1 MRDLV
6 LGIDVGTGT
15 AKAVIADVSG
25 AVLWQA
31 AASYQHHAP
40 ESEWAEQDPE
50 DWWQAVSIAT
60 KTLFRD
66 HPGSAKRIAAVGV
79 SGQGAGVVLLNNTG
93 VAVRHAILWLDRRCA
108 ADAEELQSRNCKV
121 FSQISGKVPASYNFD
136 LKLRWLK
143 EHEPNAWAQA
153 AKACTATGFI
163 TYRLTAQAVTNHSD
177 GGIFLAY
184 DLANRCWSEEVLS
197 LLHLSELMYCD
208 LAECDEIIGH
218 VTAEASR
225 CTGIPA
231 GVPVVAGGEDTS
243 SAGLAMG
250 VTTQDTAQLSSGT
263 ANTVY
268 VPIDRPFTH
277 PKLLTFPHVLP
288 GKNLIG
294 GSIASG
300 GLAIDWMARILF
312 ASRDT
317 PTAQEMEEL
326 TANAAEVGVGADG
339 LIFLPYLVGELQ
351 PINDGFARGVFFGLN
366 AEMHRGHMM
375 RAIFESN
382 ALAIEH
388 NLSLARS
395 FGIAPSRL
403 VAVGGP
409 MRNVLLCQ
417 IIADVTGMPLHVM
430 EEHGGAALGSAMLA
444 AKGAGLI
451 SRYDEMQT
459 AHARLRH
466 HYAPDMVR
474 HQLYQ
479 DIFLTYLELYP
490 RLKDLFPRVAAL
502 QVKTAEACN
511 VHI

>member
-1 MRDLV
+1 MKDLV

-25 AVLWQA
+25 TVLWQA
-31 AASYQHHAP
+31 AASYQHHSP
-40 ESEWAEQDPE
+40 ESEWVEQDPE

-60 KTLFRD
+60 KTLFRS
-66 HPGSAKRIAAVGV
+66 HPDAAGRIAAVGV
-79 SGQGAGVVLLNNTG
+79 SGQGAGAVLLNKAG

-108 ADAEELQSRNCKV
+108 ADAEELQIQHGEM

-143 EHEPNAWAQA
+143 QHEPDAWEQA
-153 AKACTATGFI
+153 FKACTTTGFI

-184 DLANRCWSEEVLS
+184 DLTNRCWSKE
-197 LLHLSELMYCD
+197 LLGLLDLPESMYCD

-218 VTAEASR
+218 VTTEAAEY
-225 CTGIPA
+225 TGIPV
-231 GVPVVAGGEDTS
+231 GIPMVAGGEDTS

-250 VTTQDTAQLSSGT
+250 VTTEDTAQLSSGT

-277 PKLLTFPHVLP
+277 PRLLTFPHVLR
-288 GKNLIG
+288 GKSLIG

-300 GLAIDWMARILF
+300 GLAIDWMARIF
-312 ASRDT
+312 SASRDT

-326 TANAAEVGVGADG
+326 TAIAAEVSVGADG

-375 RAIFESN
+375 RSIFESN
-382 ALAIEH
+382 AFAIEH
-388 NLSLARS
+388 NLSLARNL
-395 FGIAPSRL
+395 GTAPSRL

-417 IIADVTGMPLHVM
+417 IIADVTGMSLHVM

-451 SRYDEMQT
+451 SRYNEMQM
-459 AHARLRH
+459 AHACLRH
-466 HYAPDMVR
+466 HYEPDMVR

-479 DIFLTYLELYP
+479 DIFSTYLELYP
-490 RLKDLFPRVAAL
+490 RLKDLFPRAAAL
-502 QVKTAEACN
+502 QVKTGGVRN